1 MNSGLLVPDQQTS
14 FICMYLGI
22 YHSDQDRAH
31 FQLEGSLGCL
41 LCQYQSTPLALSCT
55 CYSDVNQHGLV
66 LPVLYL
72 CIRGNILHVLF
83 CVWLLSVNIVS
94 IGWLVYVLCS
104 NSSFFLKMGFCNT
117 SLLAVGGSTT
127 YKDIANKN
135 LCYFTISWT
144 CAQKDLLPHNPIP
157 EENSAKSDLVL
168 TAGQAS
174 VSPFFSHPKPT
185 FGFTITW
192 PAMG

>member
-83 CVWLLSVNIVS
+83 CVWLFCQHSVYRMTCLCFVQQQFILPEDGFLQHLSLGSWRERYIQGYS
-94 IGWLVYVLCS
+94 KQKSVLLYYQLNMCPERPLTPQPHS
-104 NSSFFLKMGFCNT
+104 RGE
-117 SLLAVGGSTT
+117 
-127 YKDIANKN
+127 
-135 LCYFTISWT
+135 LC
-144 CAQKDLLPHNPIP
+144 
-157 EENSAKSDLVL
+157 
-168 TAGQAS
+168 
-174 VSPFFSHPKPT
+174 
-185 FGFTITW
+185 
-192 PAMG
+192 